1 MEMVVVAAVIV
12 ILALASLVVLVLLAN
27 KNPRLSGFRSI
38 SDPGFRLQTSSNIIV
53 VLPHG
58 ITQNFGETPGQTS
71 TLHPFRTPITPGS
84 SVAQM
89 KNAVLLSEIY

>member
-1 MEMVVVAAVIV
+1 MCVHLLDLVLCVIMEMVVVAAVIV

-53 VLPHG
+53 VLPMASPKTSGRH
-58 ITQNFGETPGQTS
+58 QDKHPLCTPSGLQS
-71 TLHPFRTPITPGS
+71 
-84 SVAQM
+84 
-89 KNAVLLSEIY
+89 LLEAP